1 MLWCLVMY
9 RGFIK
14 GFARI
19 TSLVTKAAYS
29 GSCSVARSLNLGFLS
44 RFFRKIAMNSAY
56 ILDNSDNTAQPVVYN
71 HWTGM
76 VEWNG
81 GME

>member
-1 MLWCLVMY
+1 MSCPNTTTHYNAKAVVL
-9 RGFIK
+9 
-14 GFARI
+14 RI
-19 TSLVTKAAYS
+19 DKEMFWAVT
-29 GSCSVARSLNLGFLS
+29 
-44 RFFRKIAMNSAY
+44 
-56 ILDNSDNTAQPVVYN
+56 TAIRVVYN